1 MAERRQ
7 HPLGIGMWLVIVS
20 KALIALLLLVSFV
33 LLLIAGKEEPTYAAA
48 KWITVLFKGNPP
60 GIVIGFAVSKAATLT
75 TAKVYILAGAT
86 FLYGFLESVEATGLA
101 FRKLWAEYL
110 TIAVTASLIPFE
122 VFELAKELT
131 AVKAATL
138 AMNAA
143 ILVYLVVRRIR
154 EHRQPSRQ
162 PWQLRLA

>member
-1 MAERRQ
+1 
-7 HPLGIGMWLVIVS
+7 MWLVIVS

-60 GIVIGFAVSKAATLT
+60 GIVIGFAVSKTAALTTALT

-86 FLYGFLESVEATGLA
+86 FLYGVLESVEATGLA

-143 ILVYLVVRRIR
+143 ILVYLVVRRMR
-154 EHRQPSRQ
+154 EHRQLSRQ

>member
-1 MAERRQ
+1 
-7 HPLGIGMWLVIVS
+7 
-20 KALIALLLLVSFV
+20 
-33 LLLIAGKEEPTYAAA
+33 
-48 KWITVLFKGNPP
+48 
-60 GIVIGFAVSKAATLT
+60 
-75 TAKVYILAGAT
+75 
-86 FLYGFLESVEATGLA
+86 VEATGLA

-143 ILVYLVVRRIR
+143 ILVYLVVRRMR
-154 EHRQPSRQ
+154 EHRQLSRQ